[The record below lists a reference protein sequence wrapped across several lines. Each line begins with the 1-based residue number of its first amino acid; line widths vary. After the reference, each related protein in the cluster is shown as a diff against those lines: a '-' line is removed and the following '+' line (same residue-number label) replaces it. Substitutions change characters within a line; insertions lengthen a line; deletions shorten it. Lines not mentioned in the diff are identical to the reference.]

1 MEARHYQGLVVVLS
15 VFVLVVLC
23 LSYQKAYQVIF
34 LKQKL
39 PQAKRKLIKG
49 LLAIEHNSKVKK
61 GSAAEESC
69 EPKPAE
75 AGEDI
80 LNKFDDL
87 VAENFRQK

>member
-1 MEARHYQGLVVVLS
+1 MEAHHYHGLVVILS
-15 VFVLVVLC
+15 VMVLVVLC

-49 LLAIEHNSKVKK
+49 LLAIEHNSRVKTK
-61 GSAAEESC
+61 STQEEAC
-69 EPKPAE
+69 IHKPDAN
-75 AGEDI
+75 EDI

>member
-1 MEARHYQGLVVVLS
+1 MEARHYQGLAVILS
-15 VFVLVVLC
+15 IIVLVVLC

-39 PQAKRKLIKG
+39 PQAKRKLIRG

-61 GSAAEESC
+61 KAPALETC
-69 EPKPAE
+69 IHKPAD
-75 AGEDI
+75 GNDDL
-80 LNKFDDL
+80 LNRFDDL